1 MQSKIWFQ
9 QYNNIAI
16 EESNRDVAL
25 LVDSSH
31 GTFLPPFQ
39 DLSHTSILYYCIK
52 WMYFLEYN
60 DLQKRF

>member
-25 LVDSSH
+25 LVDSYP
-31 GTFLPPFQ
+31 GMFLPPFG
-39 DLSHTSILYYCIK
+39 DLSHTSIPYYYII
-52 WMYFLEYN
+52 
-60 DLQKRF
+60 LQHQNI

>member
-25 LVDSSH
+25 LVDSYP
-31 GTFLPPFQ
+31 GMLLPPFG
-39 DLSHTSILYYCIK
+39 DLSHTSVPYYYIILQHQNI
-52 WMYFLEYN
+52 
-60 DLQKRF
+60 